1 MSKTVGTR
9 AVQARRDFVRGK
21 YTRTT
26 ESVLAVKSCII
37 GLVNSVYNTA
47 KTNKEHFQQYTVKK
61 KREREK
67 EREISGSVYLKD
79 TRKFWSEYLMAS
91 RESNAMIPLRV
102 KCSVMYI
109 STVFLKLWM

>member
-1 MSKTVGTR
+1 MSKTVGIR

-61 KREREK
+61 KR
-67 EREISGSVYLKD
+67 
-79 TRKFWSEYLMAS
+79 
-91 RESNAMIPLRV
+91 
-102 KCSVMYI
+102 
-109 STVFLKLWM
+109 

>member
-9 AVQARRDFVRGK
+9 AVQARRDFFRGK

-26 ESVLAVKSCII
+26 ESVMAVKSCII

-61 KREREK
+61 ERERHLAACILK
-67 EREISGSVYLKD
+67 ILVNSGV
-79 TRKFWSEYLMAS
+79 
-91 RESNAMIPLRV
+91 NI
-102 KCSVMYI
+102 
-109 STVFLKLWM
+109 